1 MAIFRQLPRS
11 STILIN
17 MAVKLI
23 ARAAVSVLLLA
34 GIGICWFV
42 IASDYSDA
50 AASGTYRLAHDGV
63 RSTLDLRPDHSFR
76 QEVNDSS
83 GIRRAEGTWRRV
95 GEGGVSFS
103 PDFLT
108 LPGEQRGEDGTAFS
122 DMERRFGI
130 WIRLSLRT
138 HTVVWYGR
146 TDRATTDPVAGRYKE
161 TAGTH
166 SRTLVLNTDH
176 TFDQTVAG
184 FMQTASARGTWSVA
198 SNGDVVF
205 SREFLKPSG
214 QPLVGGETAKAMDP
228 RGSPFLQIEIAADQ
242 QIGTLSYYKKQLPW

>member
-1 MAIFRQLPRS
+1 MRRVIC
-11 STILIN
+11 
-17 MAVKLI
+17 
-23 ARAAVSVLLLA
+23 VLVLA

-50 AASGTYRLAHDGV
+50 AASGTYRLVHKGV
-63 RSTLDLRPDHSFR
+63 TSTLVLRADHSFR
-76 QEVNDSS
+76 QEVSDSS
-83 GIRRAEGTWRRV
+83 GTRRAEGTWRRV

-108 LPGEQRGEDGTAFS
+108 LPGEQRGEDGTAFC
-122 DMERRFGI
+122 DMERKFGI

-138 HTVVWYGR
+138 YTVVWYGR
-146 TDRATTDPVAGRYKE
+146 TEPATTDPVAGRYQE

-205 SREFLKPSG
+205 SKEFIKSSG
-214 QPLVGGETAKAMDP
+214 QPLASGETAKSMDP

-242 QIGTLSYYKKQLPW
+242 QPETLSYYKKHLPW

>member
-1 MAIFRQLPRS
+1 MSVIGMLRQLLGS
-11 STILIN
+11 FTILIN

-23 ARAAVSVLLLA
+23 VRAVVSVLFLA

-50 AASGTYRLAHDGV
+50 AASGTYRLVHDGV
-63 RSTLDLRPDHSFR
+63 RSTLDLRPNHSFR

-83 GIRRAEGTWRRV
+83 GMRRAEGTWRRV
-95 GEGGVSFS
+95 GEGGISFS

-122 DMERRFGI
+122 DMERKFGI

-138 HTVVWYGR
+138 YTVVWYGR
-146 TDRATTDPVAGRYKE
+146 TDPATTDPVAGCYQE

-184 FMQTASARGTWSVA
+184 FKQTASARGTWSVA
-198 SNGDVVF
+198 SNGGVVF
-205 SREFLKPSG
+205 SKEFIKPCVEQKDKTKIKIRSRKRKR
-214 QPLVGGETAKAMDP
+214 QKPKAEF
-228 RGSPFLQIEIAADQ
+228 R
-242 QIGTLSYYKKQLPW
+242 